1 MSYNFSELMKNMTVC
16 GTTQTCQLHGV
27 DHIEKHP
34 QHDTEPRE
42 KENVTKHYVRYFRN

>member
-1 MSYNFSELMKNMTVC
+1 MTVF

-34 QHDTEPRE
+34 QHDAEPRE